1 MQRWLEYGDG
11 ILQPGIWYMVW
22 YGTWSW
28 YMVWCGAVWYGIARH
43 AMVYG
48 RLQYGW
54 IVWNGLVPYG
64 MVRMVP
70 NILQPG
76 VPRHT
81 MIHSIVLYGMVDW
94 YGMVHGKRYG
104 MVWLVGMVTIL
115 WLVGGPGTG

>member
-1 MQRWLEYGDG
+1 
-11 ILQPGIWYMVW
+11 
-22 YGTWSW
+22 
-28 YMVWCGAVWYGIARH
+28 MVWCGAVWYGIARH

-70 NILQPG
+70 NICILQPG

-81 MIHSIVLYGMVDW
+81 MVHNMVLYGW
-94 YGMVHGKRYG
+94 LIG
-104 MVWLVGMVTIL
+104 MVWFMVQGMVQYG
-115 WLVGGPGTG
+115 WLVW